1 MGSQNTQYSFP
12 NRVITPIVYGNKLY
26 QQGQVSNILAMGRMV
41 VGYNNNNCMTSG
53 VQDINGGTWGNGSG
67 VPMNVVTPNSMI
79 LIEDLSIYPT
89 PFTIKAN

>member
-1 MGSQNTQYSFP
+1 
-12 NRVITPIVYGNKLY
+12 
-26 QQGQVSNILAMGRMV
+26 MV